1 MYFGVPFYDSSYPPG
16 GPMRFIRTSLF
27 LLLISVVVYSLLDA
41 CTIAVV
47 SGRCTRDGR
56 PLLWKH
62 RDTGQLQNALLYF
75 NTGKYPFVGLIDV
88 TDSLRQSVWVGCNS
102 AGFAIMN
109 SQSYNLILKDTVAL
123 KDQEG
128 IVMKLALERCATLED
143 FEALLRGLPKPLGCE
158 ANFGVIDA
166 QGGAAFYEV
175 DNFTFR
181 KLDVNDLSVAP
192 FGYVVHT
199 NFSFTGDMTRGMGQ
213 VRYATA
219 DNLFHDAFQKREI
232 TPKFILQE
240 GSRCL
245 LHSLTKTDLRT
256 LDDGKNDDPIFS
268 FFEDFIPRHSSA
280 SSVVIQGV
288 QTGESPDFTT
298 MWAVLGFPLTS
309 VVTPV
314 WVAGGSE
321 LPSILIPG
329 TDGLALQCNRAMA
342 LKSRLFPITYSY
354 GSRYIQVRDL
364 YNRKGTGI
372 LQQLKPLE
380 EKIFLEAGTHLERW
394 RKELNHK
401 KEIPKFYRWLEETV
415 QSEYRSLFRM

>member
-1 MYFGVPFYDSSYPPG
+1 MRIIRPFV
-16 GPMRFIRTSLF
+16 F
-27 LLLISVVVYSLLDA
+27 LLLISVVLYSLLDA

-47 SGRCTRDGR
+47 SGRFTRDGR

-75 NTGKYPFVGLIDV
+75 NTGKYPFVGLIDAS
-88 TDSLRQSVWVGCNS
+88 DSLRQAVWVGCNS

-128 IVMKLALERCATLED
+128 IVMKLALERCATLEE
-143 FEALLRGLPKPLGCE
+143 FEALLRELPRPLGCE

-166 QGGAAFYEV
+166 RGGAAFYEV

-181 KLDVNDLSVAP
+181 KLDVNDPAVAP
-192 FGYVVHT
+192 FGYLVYT
-199 NFSFTGDMTRGMGQ
+199 NFSFTGDMNRGMGQ
-213 VRYATA
+213 IRYATA
-219 DNLFHDAFQKREI
+219 NRLFYDAYQKREI
-232 TPKFILQE
+232 TPQFILQE

-245 LHSLTKTDLRT
+245 IHSLTKIDLRT
-256 LDDGKNDDPIFS
+256 LDDGTNDDPIFS
-268 FFEDFIPRHSSA
+268 FFEDFIPRYSSA

-288 QTGESPDFTT
+288 RKDESPDFTT
-298 MWAVLGFPLTS
+298 MWTVLGFPLTS

-314 WVAGGSE
+314 WVSGGAE
-321 LPSILIPG
+321 LPSILTPG
-329 TDGLALQCNRAMA
+329 NGGLALQCNRAIT

-354 GSRYIQVRDL
+354 GSRYIQVKEL

-372 LQQLKPLE
+372 LQRLKPLE
-380 EKIFLEAGTHLERW
+380 DKIFLEAGTRLELW
-394 RKELNHK
+394 RRDQNHK

-415 QSEYRSLFRM
+415 QAEYRALFRL